1 MVDPIVRFSV
11 LFYILYFFVS
21 VTLVVAS
28 LALRYVRKIAS
39 LTEQRVT
46 ELREEQERLRYFYDE
61 KYKSLESELE
71 SERQERMEAQ
81 KNQEQEREQRLEAQ
95 HQAEQAKQEAMKEAT
110 LQLRGQMDLYL
121 KELDGD
127 GRRDI
132 HSAK

>member
-95 HQAEQAKQEAMKEAT
+95 HQAEQAKQE
-110 LQLRGQMDLYL
+110 
-121 KELDGD
+121 
-127 GRRDI
+127 
-132 HSAK
+132 

>member
-132 HSAK
+132 YSAK